1 MPPTAPLTSH
11 AQQRDMCASTQGN
24 VNTNFV
30 QIYLSLDGV
39 WEIRGELNPADLL
52 PAATKVEMNKRTD
65 YWKGLRQ

>member
-1 MPPTAPLTSH
+1 
-11 AQQRDMCASTQGN
+11 MCASTQGN